1 MSTVDSKARDV
12 NMKVEDVI
20 SIKEIFD
27 SFDEDKTGTLELEET
42 QMQKVQTGFFTH
54 VKHCIAL
61 CMFMSSV
68 KMFQAAFLQLFWPH

>member
-54 VKHCIAL
+54 VKQIMMHYDAL
-61 CMFMSSV
+61 
-68 KMFQAAFLQLFWPH
+68 

>member
-1 MSTVDSKARDV
+1 MCIVKSVCFGRLSTVDSKARDV

-42 QMQKVQTGFFTH
+42 QMQKVQTCFFH
-54 VKHCIAL
+54 
-61 CMFMSSV
+61 M
-68 KMFQAAFLQLFWPH
+68 